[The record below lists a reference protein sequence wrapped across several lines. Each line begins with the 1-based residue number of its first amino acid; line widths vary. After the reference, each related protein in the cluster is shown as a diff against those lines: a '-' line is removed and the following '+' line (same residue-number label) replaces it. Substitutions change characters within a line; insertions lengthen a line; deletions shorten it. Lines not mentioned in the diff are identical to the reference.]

1 MKYISYVRE
10 HFKDP
15 GFPVVRLYEIR
26 TVLKLKGISDG
37 YLKRMINYLLG
48 KGELKR
54 ITSGIYTLHDDIM
67 VAGFAFQP
75 FYYGLESALTIRKLW
90 EQGTNPV
97 VMTTRKVRQGM
108 RTFDNSN
115 YLVKHVRRRL
125 FFGYELVRYYDFWI
139 PVSDIEKTLI
149 DLVYFGRHV
158 RADVIAQLKRDADRT
173 RLRKYLEAYNQSIR
187 DKVWELMK

>member
-26 TVLKLKGISDG
+26 TALKPKGIGDG

-48 KGELKR
+48 RGELKR
-54 ITSGIYTLHDDIM
+54 ITSGVYTLHDDIM
-67 VAGFAFQP
+67 VVGFAFQP

-90 EQGTNPV
+90 EQGANPV

-108 RTFDNSN
+108 RALDNSN
-115 YLVKHVRRRL
+115 YLVKRVSRRL

-149 DLVYFGRHV
+149 DLVYSGHHV
-158 RADVIAQLKRDADRT
+158 RADVIAQIRLNADRA
-173 RLRKYLEAYNQSIR
+173 RLRKYLEAYNKSIR
-187 DKVWELMK
+187 DKVWALMK